1 MKNEK
6 QKPRFFALT
15 KRWQV
20 HAFRDKIIELLEE
33 DKRRIAEEIDNS
45 EQPTECKV
53 YNVISI
59 GRSVQEYEDL
69 IISLDNYLAIPD
81 NETPD

>member
-1 MKNEK
+1 MKHEK

-20 HAFRDKIIELLEE
+20 HMFRDKIIELLEE
-33 DKRRIAEEIDNS
+33 EKNRIAEEIENP

-59 GRSVQEYEDL
+59 GRTVQELEDL
-69 IISLDNYLAIPD
+69 IRSLDDYLAMPD

>member
-1 MKNEK
+1 MKHEK

-20 HAFRDKIIELLEE
+20 HTFLDKIRELLEE
-33 DKRRIAEEIDNS
+33 DKKRIAEEIEDPK
-45 EQPTECKV
+45 QTTECKV
-53 YNVISI
+53 LNVIAI

-69 IISLDNYLAIPD
+69 ILSIEKYLDTPD